1 MEFKAE
7 AKNAVPVERTDVSDS
22 KLAKKSFG
30 CWKVALSRVTEESNS
45 SNTKNCSVIL
55 DKSEVEKHQ
64 TSDSEDEGFE
74 GQDDEDKE
82 NKQKKPVLIKSGK
95 LVLGSSKKAK
105 AAKRKADAEVVSDTK
120 RRVTLGPLGFQA
132 PKLSEYE
139 EIQAKNIADRKAQ
152 MAKIFEDLWSAK
164 KEVDAAEKPR
174 PLPRKARR
182 KTAPSV
188 APVCTRTEPIKL
200 RSRKVSGTG
209 SSDSGLDSL
218 DSGWSTP
225 TKRWREVDEEEEYA
239 KRPRISHP
247 KRWIKDPNIDVL
259 PPEDV
264 TEEMLDNV
272 FFFGT
277 KVYSQNGSS
286 CHQCRQKTVDTKT
299 VCRSG
304 HCHGVRGA
312 FCGVCL
318 QNRYGED
325 VREALKDPN
334 WSCPPCRGKCNC
346 SICRTRANKCPTGIL
361 HHTAQEKGFKSVSHY
376 LDALKAKKG
385 NDKYVDEED

>member
-1 MEFKAE
+1 MWVVQAGKRGRPLEFKVEAE
-7 AKNAVPVERTDVSDS
+7 KAVPLETTDMSDS

-82 NKQKKPVLIKSGK
+82 NKQKKPVLIKGGK

-120 RRVTLGPLGFQA
+120 RRATLRPLGFQA

-209 SSDSGLDSL
+209 SSDSGLD
-218 DSGWSTP
+218 
-225 TKRWREVDEEEEYA
+225 
-239 KRPRISHP
+239 
-247 KRWIKDPNIDVL
+247 
-259 PPEDV
+259 
-264 TEEMLDNV
+264 
-272 FFFGT
+272 
-277 KVYSQNGSS
+277 
-286 CHQCRQKTVDTKT
+286 
-299 VCRSG
+299 RSG
-304 HCHGVRGA
+304 H
-312 FCGVCL
+312 
-318 QNRYGED
+318 
-325 VREALKDPN
+325 
-334 WSCPPCRGKCNC
+334 
-346 SICRTRANKCPTGIL
+346 
-361 HHTAQEKGFKSVSHY
+361 
-376 LDALKAKKG
+376 
-385 NDKYVDEED
+385 